1 MKLIITKY
9 SKNNPNWMNRLLME
23 VNNCFPKGGVIKP
36 EDKYNVIGLI
46 EDIVNQTE
54 TIVRNTRMPIIRI
67 VTVGVTDNK
76 LTLTSLQK
84 GNKLIEFEIKEE
96 EK

>member
-9 SKNNPNWMNRLLME
+9 SKNNPDWMNRLLLE
-23 VNNCFPKGGVIKP
+23 VSNCFPKGGEIKP
-36 EDKYNVIGLI
+36 EEKHDVISVI

-54 TIVRNTRMPIIRI
+54 TVVRNTRMQIVRI
-67 VTVGVTDNK
+67 VTVEVTDNK

-84 GNKLIEFEIKEE
+84 GNKLIEFEIKEV
-96 EK
+96 